1 MVTLRNW
8 YLLVSKPW
16 SVLRY
21 CKDLHVFLT
30 DPRIPVCAKGKA
42 TGSHL
47 DMHWTWNS
55 ASTDPESAK
64 KNERCELWADSS
76 WVGCDMLI
84 FWGWIL
90 GWQMWRLDEHL
101 RLKVQ
106 EGLKFGLRRGFM
118 LGKMML
124 WLGLKKDWTLVEWR
138 VKKRP
143 KPRQKKLV
151 RAYWYTGY
159 IYK

>member
-16 SVLRY
+16 SVLRS
-21 CKDLHVFLT
+21 CKDPHGFLT
-30 DPRIPVCAKGKA
+30 DPRIPVCANGKA

-64 KNERCELWADSS
+64 KKWEMWT
-76 WVGCDMLI
+76 
-84 FWGWIL
+84 L
-90 GWQMWRLDEHL
+90 GWFFLGWMWHVDFL
-101 RLKVQ
+101 
-106 EGLKFGLRRGFM
+106 GLNFGLTDVKTWWTLEIKGARRVEIWSKTRFHVGEDD
-118 LGKMML
+118 
-124 WLGLKKDWTLVEWR
+124 GLTGIHIDWTLVEWR
-138 VKKRP
+138 VQKRP
-143 KPRQKKLV
+143 RPRQKKLV

-159 IYK
+159 I